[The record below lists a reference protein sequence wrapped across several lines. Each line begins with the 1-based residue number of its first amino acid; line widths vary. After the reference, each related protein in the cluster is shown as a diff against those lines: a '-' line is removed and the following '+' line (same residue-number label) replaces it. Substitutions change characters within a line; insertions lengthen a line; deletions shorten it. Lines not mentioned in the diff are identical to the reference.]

1 MSRLFVAA
9 TKAASNMSKFDDK
22 IGTMTKAGDT
32 FTVSHIADANEN

>member
-9 TKAASNMSKFDDK
+9 TKAAFLSKFDDK
-22 IGTMTKAGDT
+22 IATMTKAGDT